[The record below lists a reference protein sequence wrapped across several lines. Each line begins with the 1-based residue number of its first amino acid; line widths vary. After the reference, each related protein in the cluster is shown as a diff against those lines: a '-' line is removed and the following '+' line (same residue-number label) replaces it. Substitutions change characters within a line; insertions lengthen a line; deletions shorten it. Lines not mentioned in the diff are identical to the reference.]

1 LTGKNNKRE
10 LLETEFERK
19 LLKFIEL
26 GELAEELVKELE
38 LAGEEDNRRELLCER
53 EELEEEEEE
62 VKWELEIGVEKLL
75 LGEELEEELRP
86 EKDDELINKKS

>member
-1 LTGKNNKRE
+1 
-10 LLETEFERK
+10 
-19 LLKFIEL
+19 
-26 GELAEELVKELE
+26 
-38 LAGEEDNRRELLCER
+38 LCER